1 MKIEM
6 EIEIEDF
13 DNLRKLQREFFTQ
26 NRRMTRNP
34 IYLVQSR
41 VELPCAEDRGSP
53 EGYWIIDDEE
63 DENPHLFSLEDS
75 KQDISEV
82 RQEIENL
89 VIEDMEYYG
98 KTDEEIEEKKKEM
111 ETYFEEEMPDLNDHD
126 EIINMIEA
134 LSERRENLK
143 VIPYQVIWETRAV
156 CFTEQEALNYQ
167 SRQRHNL
174 GKSQTYAISP
184 GYSNYGHF
192 ITLHKLIKG
201 MRLLSNED
209 ERELCKDAII
219 TKLWRDKPYDLNIE
233 VIVKNGVKA
242 TILHVEKYKNEE
254 GEHVQFTDTE
264 GNKWYLYDLPI
275 EELIKIRNDM
285 FRD

>member
-1 MKIEM
+1 MIDDNEDEDPCLFRLTNHNQNETDIRE
-6 EIEIEDF
+6 EIE
-13 DNLRKLQREFFTQ
+13 
-26 NRRMTRNP
+26 
-34 IYLVQSR
+34 
-41 VELPCAEDRGSP
+41 
-53 EGYWIIDDEE
+53 
-63 DENPHLFSLEDS
+63 
-75 KQDISEV
+75 
-82 RQEIENL
+82 EI
-89 VIEDMEYYG
+89 VINDMEYYG
-98 KTDEEIEEKKKEM
+98 KSDEEIEDKKKEM
-111 ETYFEEEMPDLNDHD
+111 EKYFEEEMPDLNDHD